1 MLITYSLSDISDY
14 IDWLYFFHAWG
25 FPPKYAEI
33 ATIHGCDACRHA
45 WVSRFPTDERQR
57 AQEAINLFSDAQR
70 ELSRMSRHVSI
81 RCLVELHSACS
92 KDEDILLFLDGE
104 STPIVLP
111 MLRQQRPGQ
120 DGYCLCLSDFL
131 PEESDGERGKLGLF
145 ATSVTNSTPPISSS
159 ESVRPAIGS
168 ITNQDAYHSM
178 LVQTLSERL
187 AEAGAERLHQ
197 EVLTKIW
204 GYCKDEKLAIGDL
217 LHCRYQG
224 IRPAVGYPCLPDISL
239 NFLLDSVLDLSRIG
253 IDLTEHGM
261 MIPHAS
267 VSGLMFSAPEARYFA
282 IGSVSDDQLSDYAR
296 RRGMAPTEIRKY
308 IKC

>member
-81 RCLVELHSACS
+81 RCLVELYSACS

-131 PEESDGERGKLGLF
+131 PEESDGERGVLGLF

-168 ITNQDAYHSM
+168 ITTQDAYHNM
-178 LVQTLSERL
+178 LVQTLSDRL

-197 EVLTKIW
+197 EVRTKIW

-224 IRPAVGYPCLPDISL
+224 IRPAVG
-239 NFLLDSVLDLSRIG
+239 
-253 IDLTEHGM
+253 
-261 MIPHAS
+261 
-267 VSGLMFSAPEARYFA
+267 
-282 IGSVSDDQLSDYAR
+282 
-296 RRGMAPTEIRKY
+296 
-308 IKC
+308 